1 MYLAAN
7 IANFKSQP
15 VTEKQLSYS
24 VPTQARGSLDSVI
37 SCSDNNTMTTG
48 QQNERG

>member
-1 MYLAAN
+1 MYLATN
-7 IANFKSQP
+7 IGNFKSQP

-24 VPTQARGSLDSVI
+24 VRTQARGSLYSVI
-37 SCSDNNTMTTG
+37 SCSDNNTMVTE